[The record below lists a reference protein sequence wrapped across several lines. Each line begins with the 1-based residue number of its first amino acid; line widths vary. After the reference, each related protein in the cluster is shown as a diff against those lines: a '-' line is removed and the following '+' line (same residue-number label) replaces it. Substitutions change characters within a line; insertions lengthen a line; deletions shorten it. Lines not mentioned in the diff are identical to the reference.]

1 MLRASRRGGQ
11 IFSRLKPSN
20 FQTLQPCN
28 ALPIYPL
35 CFQILAHSS
44 PQRVSHN
51 SFHVNHFRT
60 LFRSTEGV
68 PPTLWAVPPDPLF
81 HFFSFCTRQKLNPFI
96 FNRSRTLC
104 QKHRS
109 VGRGLLLTSHLS
121 SQSTRSLGG
130 IPGSVSTN
138 SALTAAGAC
147 PDRVGALVPL
157 LLSTDHGRP
166 TVAHYFPSRT
176 LLPTD
181 NCPLPTAARSSAACC
196 IIPRLS
202 APERVFG

>member
-1 MLRASRRGGQ
+1 MESVFLPTPPLSPESHQSFTKTWRGPCFSRMLRASRRGGQ

-68 PPTLWAVPPDPLF
+68 PRVYPPLF
-81 HFFSFCTRQKLNPFI
+81 GPCLP
-96 FNRSRTLC
+96 
-104 QKHRS
+104 
-109 VGRGLLLTSHLS
+109 
-121 SQSTRSLGG
+121 
-130 IPGSVSTN
+130 IPYS
-138 SALTAAGAC
+138 
-147 PDRVGALVPL
+147 
-157 LLSTDHGRP
+157 
-166 TVAHYFPSRT
+166 
-176 LLPTD
+176 
-181 NCPLPTAARSSAACC
+181 
-196 IIPRLS
+196 
-202 APERVFG
+202 

>member
-60 LFRSTEGV
+60 LFRLTEGV
-68 PPTLWAVPPDPLF
+68 PAPLF
-81 HFFSFCTRQKLNPFI
+81 GPCLPIPYSISFLSALVKNSTLLFSFGP
-96 FNRSRTLC
+96 
-104 QKHRS
+104 
-109 VGRGLLLTSHLS
+109 
-121 SQSTRSLGG
+121 
-130 IPGSVSTN
+130 
-138 SALTAAGAC
+138 ALFAKNTA
-147 PDRVGALVPL
+147 V
-157 LLSTDHGRP
+157 
-166 TVAHYFPSRT
+166 
-176 LLPTD
+176 
-181 NCPLPTAARSSAACC
+181 
-196 IIPRLS
+196 
-202 APERVFG
+202 